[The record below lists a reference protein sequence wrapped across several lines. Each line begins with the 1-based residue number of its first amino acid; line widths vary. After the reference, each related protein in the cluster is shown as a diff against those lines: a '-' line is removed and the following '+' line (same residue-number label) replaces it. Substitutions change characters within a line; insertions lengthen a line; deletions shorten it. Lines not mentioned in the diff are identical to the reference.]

1 MTEVIVEQP
10 LASPGSANYVVL
22 VKDIVS
28 PNTHTNWFLGS
39 KVIRFAKL
47 VDLFLLVEF
56 HQEWSLR
63 SHRRRLVS
71 LSFMISSHAN

>member
-1 MTEVIVEQP
+1 MTEEIVEQP
-10 LASPGSANYVVL
+10 LASPGSANYV
-22 VKDIVS
+22 VS

-56 HQEWSLR
+56 HQEGSLR
-63 SHRRRLVS
+63 SHQRRLVS

>member
-28 PNTHTNWFLGS
+28 PKDIQIGSLVQKLSGLLNWLISSCWWSFIKKGLCG
-39 KVIRFAKL
+39 ATEEG
-47 VDLFLLVEF
+47 LFL
-56 HQEWSLR
+56 
-63 SHRRRLVS
+63 
-71 LSFMISSHAN
+71 